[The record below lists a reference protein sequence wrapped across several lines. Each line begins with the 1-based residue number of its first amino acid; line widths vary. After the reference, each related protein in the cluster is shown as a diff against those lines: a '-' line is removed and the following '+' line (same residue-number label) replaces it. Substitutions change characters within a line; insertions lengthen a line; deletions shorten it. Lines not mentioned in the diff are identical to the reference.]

1 MSDELSRA
9 PDQSYPSDID
19 DVDEDLWGSPTKKPS
34 SLKQTAIHHDTSRP
48 KPAYEDSQ
56 AKDAALRAELASVRI
71 VNEAIEGVIESLSK
85 AKASM
90 ATVNTTVSSA
100 SQLLQTWTRI
110 LSQTEHNQRL
120 ILSPNWGGAS
130 KDIADAEQE
139 TYAKQREAERREAE
153 EQERKVAAARKVEE
167 EERRRMVNESAVGSK
182 VTRTTST
189 RGRGRGTR
197 AGGAATSGY
206 VAAGNTSM
214 SANTS
219 SSLGRGASTSTR
231 RPASGIGRGS
241 SRGST
246 GRGAGL

>member
-9 PDQSYPSDID
+9 QDQSYPSDLD

-34 SLKQTAIHHDTSRP
+34 SPKQKASHHDTSRP
-48 KPAYEDSQ
+48 KPAYEDPQ
-56 AKDAALRAELASVRI
+56 AKDAALRVELASVRN
-71 VNEAIEGVIESLSK
+71 VNEAIEGVIQSLSK

-130 KDIADAEQE
+130 QDIADAEQE

-153 EQERKVAAARKVEE
+153 EQERKVAAARKAEE

-182 VTRTTST
+182 VTRTTS

-241 SRGST
+241 SRGSR